1 MSNDQKQPLDFEDVQ
16 QILRILEKSTFDELQ
31 IEIGEFRLTL
41 RRGGG
46 SPQST
51 SATGETHREPGAS
64 DSSVPGPQP
73 SALPPSH
80 TAELGLI
87 EIRAPMLGTF
97 YRAPR
102 PSDPPFVEVGTK
114 VQHDATI
121 GIIEVMKLMNAVQAG
136 VVGEIKEICVH
147 NGELVEFDQV
157 LMRIAPS

>member
-31 IEIGEFRLTL
+31 LEIGEFRLTL

-46 SPQST
+46 SPGST
-51 SATGETHREPGAS
+51 FATEETPPEPAPSGPTA
-64 DSSVPGPQP
+64 PGPP
-73 SALPPSH
+73 PPPSSA
-80 TAELGLI
+80 AELGLI

-114 VQHDATI
+114 VQRDATI

-136 VVGEIKEICVH
+136 VVGEVREICVQ